1 MERHSPTHAGLGRD
15 GRVSTQDAT
24 QIQGRPA
31 AHPAAVPRSAVPFL
45 RSVSYCTIHP
55 RTKSTVGGIMG
66 GMHAEAVKLG
76 ARALETGLMNDSSRT
91 LNCEECDARYQLHYD
106 SEAEQSSTY
115 WSVLAQ

>member
-1 MERHSPTHAGLGRD
+1 
-15 GRVSTQDAT
+15 
-24 QIQGRPA
+24 
-31 AHPAAVPRSAVPFL
+31 
-45 RSVSYCTIHP
+45 
-55 RTKSTVGGIMG
+55 MG

-115 WSVLAQ
+115 WSVLAQEIITARHPHHADNVVLDGIEKF